1 MPAGTHH
8 LTTLPG
14 CNTPPPFPTFPPQP
28 PQSVQ
33 KLGIKNWLVV
43 AIDEQLRDY
52 CKEHGINHYY
62 RPVKVIHTR

>member
-1 MPAGTHH
+1 M
-8 LTTLPG
+8 
-14 CNTPPPFPTFPPQP
+14 
-28 PQSVQ
+28 Q